1 MDRELSTIDPQQALS
16 FAVASSP
23 GVYALLIGSGVSR
36 SAGIPT
42 GWEIVLDLLGKL
54 AAATG
59 VPAGIDP
66 ETWYRQ
72 EYGSAPEYST
82 LIDDLAKE
90 PAERQQLLRPYFE
103 PNEDEREQELK
114 QPTAAHRAIAQMVAD
129 GLIRVIVTT
138 NFDRLIEVAIRD
150 AGVEPTV
157 LSTPEQVAGA
167 LPLIHVGCCV
177 LKVHGD
183 YMDPHILN
191 TPFELSAYEAP
202 VDQLLDQIFD
212 QFGLIVC
219 GWSAEWDEAL
229 RKAIVRAPNRR
240 FTTYWASRGALGAA
254 AQRVIEH
261 RRAQAIQ
268 IDDAD
273 SFFTGLQGTV
283 ASIVEFSR
291 PHPLSTQAS
300 VATLKR
306 YMVGAENHI
315 RLADHVDDA
324 VRRLVSATGEEAF
337 PLHGSVNQE
346 TFLNRVET
354 FEYLSSTLV
363 AMGVVAGYWAEP
375 RHFRDWDRAIRQ
387 MYDIREVVGNPVWTG
402 LRNYP
407 ALLLMYGL
415 GFGAVASGRLDFFAQ
430 LFDITVDRRLWGLR
444 QTTALT
450 GLDVDVWGLDWGRLL
465 PGKERHYTPF
475 NDRVHD
481 LLREHR
487 DQLLISDEQYSRHF
501 DKLEILMA
509 LNGVRHQSRSWPW
522 HRIGSFLRRPA
533 NRRHVTQE
541 LRSSLETLG
550 DLSEIVEAG
559 VFGES
564 APECLEALENFEQY
578 VIKVAQQRGIWTPVY
593 C

>member
-1 MDRELSTIDPQQALS
+1 MTTIEPQQSLS

-36 SAGIPT
+36 SAEIPT

-54 AAATG
+54 AAANG
-59 VPAGIDP
+59 VPAGTDL
-66 ETWYRQ
+66 EMWYR
-72 EYGSAPEYST
+72 EAYGAAPEYST
-82 LIDDLAKE
+82 LLDDLAKE

-103 PNEDEREQELK
+103 PNENERERGQK
-114 QPTAAHRAIAQMVAD
+114 RPTAAHKAIAQMVAD

-138 NFDRLIEVAIRD
+138 NFDQLIEMAIRD

-157 LSTPEQVAGA
+157 LSTPDQVDGA
-167 LPLIHVGCCV
+167 LPLIHTGCCV

-183 YMDPHILN
+183 YMDPRILN
-191 TPFELSAYEAP
+191 SPSELSAYDP
-202 VDQLLDQIFD
+202 VVDQRLDQIFD
-212 QFGLIVC
+212 EFGLIAC

-254 AQRVIEH
+254 ARQVVEN
-261 RRAQAIQ
+261 RRAQVIQ

-291 PHPLSTQAS
+291 PHPLSKQAS

-306 YMVGAENHI
+306 YMAGAEDHI
-315 RLADHVDDA
+315 RLADHIDDA
-324 VRRLVSATGEEAF
+324 VRRLVSATGEEVF
-337 PLHGSVNQE
+337 PLDGSVNQDA
-346 TFLNRVET
+346 FQNRVET
-354 FEYLSSTLV
+354 FESLSSTLV

-387 MYDIREVVGNPVWTG
+387 MYQVREVAGNNVWLG

-407 ALLLMYGL
+407 ALLLVYGL
-415 GFGAVASGRLDFFAQ
+415 GFGVVASGRLDFLAY
-430 LFDITVDRRLWGLR
+430 LFDITVDRRLR
-444 QTTALT
+444 NRDQTTVLT

-465 PGKERHYTPF
+465 PEKERHYTPF

-481 LLREHR
+481 LLRENR

-509 LNGVRHQSRSWPW
+509 LNGVRHQNESWPW
-522 HRIGSFLRRPA
+522 HRIGSFFHRPA
-533 NRRHVTQE
+533 NRRHVIQE
-541 LRSSLETLG
+541 LRSSLQTHG
-550 DLSEIVEAG
+550 DQSKIVEAG
-559 VFGES
+559 VFGAS
-564 APECLEALENFEQY
+564 APECLAALENFEQY
-578 VIKVAQQRGIWTPVY
+578 VIRVARERGIWTPGY
-593 C
+593 